1 MGRVEFFKEEM
12 ARFFINYPELI
23 NKNIIE
29 DQPSEAEIDDE
40 AEKQERINRNW

>member
-1 MGRVEFFKEEM
+1 M

-29 DQPSEAEIDDE
+29 DQSDKDIGSEGEIR
-40 AEKQERINRNW
+40 EK

>member
-1 MGRVEFFKEEM
+1 M

-29 DQPSEAEIDDE
+29 EGANESQKSIQDNRQKRID
-40 AEKQERINRNW
+40 RNWESIAD